1 MTAIR
6 VTAELPLITDSH
18 GTVRVQGTRVTLD
31 SIVTAFRAGATAED
45 IAQKFLSVSLA
56 DVHLIIAHYLCHAAE
71 IDAYLSGQRGEAA
84 ALQQSTFDRTGLR
97 ARLLARRESQ
107 PARI

>member
-1 MTAIR
+1 MLPPMTAIR

-45 IAQKFLSVSLA
+45 IAQKFPSVSLA
-56 DVHLIIAHYLCHAAE
+56 DGHLIIAHYLRRAAE
-71 IDAYLSGQRGEAA
+71 IDASVGA
-84 ALQQSTFDRTGLR
+84 TG
-97 ARLLARRESQ
+97 
-107 PARI
+107 